1 MRTEKPIFAT
11 IFTLLG
17 IMLLL
22 KLGFWQVERLDW
34 KNDLLLSIDQE
45 YAKDLTQHPI
55 SIDDLHKFAALPEK
69 TARIYR
75 GQITGKLM
83 SDKAPQF
90 VVTGPHDGIPGY
102 AVFLPLEISD
112 RLVVPVDIG
121 WVAYNT
127 KDEVHQKLASLTP
140 ENIKL
145 NVMLR
150 ALPKKYTAQP
160 ELFLSQWG
168 YDFSQMHAEPSAD
181 ITALASPPYRALI
194 KADAHPFLEG
204 VTEGLSAKPVLRNK
218 HKYYASF
225 WLTMAFVLAVFY
237 IIRFKK
243 DWSKKDDTPDNLL

>member
-11 IFTLLG
+11 VFTILG

-22 KLGFWQVERLDW
+22 KLGFWQVERLSW
-34 KNDLLLSIDQE
+34 KNDLLVSIDQE
-45 YAKDLTQHPI
+45 YAKDLARYPI
-55 SIDDLHKFAALPEK
+55 SIDDLHEFAALPAK
-69 TARIYR
+69 ASRVYR
-75 GQITGKLM
+75 GQISGKLM

-102 AVFLPLEISD
+102 AVFLPLEISG

-121 WVAYNT
+121 WIAYNT
-127 KDEVHQKLASLTP
+127 KDEVRQKLASLTP
-140 ENIKL
+140 ENITL

-150 ALPKKYTAQP
+150 VLPKKYTAQP

-168 YDFSQMHAEPSAD
+168 YDITQIQGEASSD

-194 KADAHPFLEG
+194 KADAHPFLDG
-204 VTEGLSAKPVLRNK
+204 VTEGLGAKPVLRNK

-243 DWSKKDDTPDNLL
+243 DWSKNDDTPDNLL

>member
-22 KLGFWQVERLDW
+22 KLGFWQVERLSW

-55 SIDDLHKFAALPEK
+55 SLDDLHEFAALPAK
-69 TARIYR
+69 AAQIYR
-75 GQITGKLM
+75 GQISGKLM

-90 VVTGPHDGIPGY
+90 VVTGPHDGVPGY
-102 AVFLPLEISD
+102 AVFLPLEISE

-121 WVAYNT
+121 WIAYNT
-127 KDEVHQKLASLTP
+127 KDEVRQKLKNLTP
-140 ENIKL
+140 ITLTL

-160 ELFLSQWG
+160 ELFLYEWG
-168 YDFSQMHAEPSAD
+168 YDLSQIQGKGSAD
-181 ITALASPPYRALI
+181 ITELPSPPYRALI
-194 KADAHPFLEG
+194 KADAHLFLEG

-237 IIRFKK
+237 IMRFGSEWRAKNNK
-243 DWSKKDDTPDNLL
+243 GDEPL